1 MWTVAGV
8 LLLLKIIF
16 WDWKFKMD
24 EEETYKYQENDDEED
39 LLRFLRGG
47 FGAK

>member
-1 MWTVAGV
+1 
-8 LLLLKIIF
+8 
-16 WDWKFKMD
+16 MD
-24 EEETYKYQENDDEED
+24 EEETYKYQENDDEEE